1 MYFSG
6 KYECKRSGCEWKDY
20 DNSTDYGYYYKN
32 FTTRTD
38 ILTCESLCSEDPE
51 CGSFEWHLKGYY
63 CSWWKYGKCQNDSDY
78 TLQNTKDKFVNFQT
92 CRKGNVAFPYS
103 CKLIMFNDIII
114 PLFCLKCC
122 FMSLDAVDCV
132 WNEFEE
138 WSACTKDCGGGKRSR
153 SRTIKT
159 EASNGGR
166 KCTGV
171 TSEQESCNTHGCK
184 GKHCTF
190 FHISNYIDLENRS
203 K

>member
-1 MYFSG
+1 MQAY
-6 KYECKRSGCEWKDY
+6 
-20 DNSTDYGYYYKN
+20 
-32 FTTRTD
+32 
-38 ILTCESLCSEDPE
+38 P
-51 CGSFEWHLKGYY
+51 
-63 CSWWKYGKCQNDSDY
+63 
-78 TLQNTKDKFVNFQT
+78 
-92 CRKGNVAFPYS
+92 
-103 CKLIMFNDIII
+103 IMFNDIII

-190 FHISNYIDLENRS
+190 FHIANYTLVQTIEANANNYILHFLAVDGNWGQWSPFTRCNTACKKTRTKLCNDPSPKNNGNKCVGGNGFKQVQTANCHPKYCGKHPPIFVR
-203 K
+203 